1 MPSRTAAASACPRDK
16 PLPTHASTTDPQTL
30 TGRSD
35 SVSFSL
41 VHCTHKVLLMSSK
54 SFCFPLSCGSSVIK
68 SHCPSKSDFLGILSF
83 FAGFPSWEIRCGGY
97 NLYNSVRTSLILLF
111 SSLWVTHPMG
121 MGFDFIMIAPLLPSN
136 CCFSL
141 VLGCGLSFLGGRQH
155 PPVNGCSTAGC
166 DFGVLTGE
174 DELMFFHFT
183 IFGLNLHTA
192 IFENRALCFK
202 STVRF

>member
-1 MPSRTAAASACPRDK
+1 MPSRTAAARACPRDK

-97 NLYNSVRTSLILLF
+97 NLHNSVRTSLILLF
-111 SSLWVTHPMG
+111 LRLLVTHLANI
-121 MGFDFIMIAPLLPSN
+121 GFDFIVFAFLLPSDCGFLFN
-136 CCFSL
+136 FGYGISL
-141 VLGCGLSFLGGRQH
+141 CVCGFQH
-155 PPVNGCSTAGC
+155 SPVNVC
-166 DFGVLTGE
+166 
-174 DELMFFHFT
+174 
-183 IFGLNLHTA
+183 
-192 IFENRALCFK
+192 
-202 STVRF
+202 